1 MVCGPTRLARYQ
13 VVQLQLQA
21 MSYILCLID
30 LYLRNQLLGG
40 LSGDWWYIYVENGS
54 EEDDTERIPRG
65 RCNTLLRKDESF
77 RIAYIMAGLP
87 LGEERVWLNLKSL
100 HVMQQI
106 ASGHK
111 H

>member
-1 MVCGPTRLARYQ
+1 MLDRLVSAQSIVGGSIGRL
-13 VVQLQLQA
+13 VV
-21 MSYILCLID
+21 YLCLEI
-30 LYLRNQLLGG
+30 
-40 LSGDWWYIYVENGS
+40 ENGS

-65 RCNTLLRKDESF
+65 RCHTLLRKDESF